1 MAPAPEADHSELPE
15 DARREAGPRHAG
27 RNGGMDPGTRSGA
40 NAATNAGSD
49 ADTNAGT
56 NADSDVGTNAD
67 ASADASADA
76 NTGTN
81 VGTTAQAN
89 ANADA
94 NARTNVG
101 TNVGTKAGLSAGGY
115 LRARAAESNEI
126 APSAIAREPARRRW
140 NGGAAPDTVPFS
152 ADLSGTPE
160 EAALA
165 ARRAA
170 ARRRR
175 LRWAAAAAVLAALL
189 ALLAAALLWRTELAG
204 RVPALRPW
212 LEAACAPLGCRV
224 PPAKQLSALRID
236 GSQLQM
242 PDAGTEDYLLTMTL
256 RNEGRAVVAL
266 PAIELVLTDAQDR
279 PLQRRVLMPADYL
292 PADHR
297 ARDPD
302 GAAGLQAGAELPLQ
316 VRFRTRQAAD
326 NYRVS
331 VFYP

>member
-1 MAPAPEADHSELPE
+1 MAPAPDADHSELPE

-67 ASADASADA
+67 ASADA

-94 NARTNVG
+94 NAR

-126 APSAIAREPARRRW
+126 APSAIAREHAMRRW
-140 NGGAAPDTVPFS
+140 QGGAAPDTVPFS

-292 PADHR
+292 PAAHR

>member
-1 MAPAPEADHSELPE
+1 MAPAPDADHSELPE

-27 RNGGMDPGTRSGA
+27 RDGGMDPGTRSGA
-40 NAATNAGSD
+40 NAGTNAGSA

-56 NADSDVGTNAD
+56 NADSDVGTN
-67 ASADASADA
+67 ADASADA

-101 TNVGTKAGLSAGGY
+101 AKAGLSAGGY

-126 APSAIAREPARRRW
+126 APSAIARELAMRRW
-140 NGGAAPDTVPFS
+140 QGGAAPDTVPFS

-292 PADHR
+292 PAAHR
-297 ARDPD
+297 ARDPE

>member
-1 MAPAPEADHSELPE
+1 MAPAPDADHSELPE
-15 DARREAGPRHAG
+15 DARRETGPRHAG
-27 RNGGMDPGTRSGA
+27 RGGGMDPGTGSGA
-40 NAATNAGSD
+40 GT
-49 ADTNAGT
+49 DTN
-56 NADSDVGTNAD
+56 VGTNAD
-67 ASADASADA
+67 TDTSTSTYAS
-76 NTGTN
+76 TN
-81 VGTTAQAN
+81 A
-89 ANADA
+89 
-94 NARTNVG
+94 
-101 TNVGTKAGLSAGGY
+101 NVGTKAGLSAGGY

-126 APSAIAREPARRRW
+126 APSAIAREQAMRRW
-140 NGGAAPDTVPFS
+140 QGGAAPDTVPFS

-170 ARRRR
+170 ARHRR
-175 LRWAAAAAVLAALL
+175 LRWAAAAAVLVALL
-189 ALLAAALLWRTELAG
+189 ALVAAALLWRTELAG

-292 PADHR
+292 PAAHR
-297 ARDPD
+297 AHDPD

>member
-1 MAPAPEADHSELPE
+1 M
-15 DARREAGPRHAG
+15 
-27 RNGGMDPGTRSGA
+27 
-40 NAATNAGSD
+40 
-49 ADTNAGT
+49 
-56 NADSDVGTNAD
+56 
-67 ASADASADA
+67 
-76 NTGTN
+76 
-81 VGTTAQAN
+81 
-89 ANADA
+89 
-94 NARTNVG
+94 
-101 TNVGTKAGLSAGGY
+101 
-115 LRARAAESNEI
+115 
-126 APSAIAREPARRRW
+126 RRW
-140 NGGAAPDTVPFS
+140 QGGAAPDTVPFS

>member
-1 MAPAPEADHSELPE
+1 MAPAPDAGHPEPPE
-15 DARREAGPRHAG
+15 DARREAGPQRAG
-27 RNGGMDPGTRSGA
+27 RDAGTD
-40 NAATNAGSD
+40 TGSD
-49 ADTNAGT
+49 ASPAANAGT
-56 NADSDVGTNAD
+56 GSR
-67 ASADASADA
+67 
-76 NTGTN
+76 TGN
-81 VGTTAQAN
+81 K
-89 ANADA
+89 
-94 NARTNVG
+94 RS
-101 TNVGTKAGLSAGGY
+101 LSAGGY
-115 LRARAAESNEI
+115 LRARAVESNEI
-126 APSAIAREPARRRW
+126 APSAIAREQAMRRW
-140 NGGAAPDTVPFS
+140 QGGAAPDTVPFS

-175 LRWAAAAAVLAALL
+175 LRWAIGAAALATLL
-189 ALLAAALLWRTELAG
+189 ALLAAALLWRTELAA
-204 RVPALRPW
+204 RAPALRPW

-224 PPAKQLSALRID
+224 PPAQQLAALRID

-242 PDAGTEDYLLTMTL
+242 PDAGSDDYLLTMTL
-256 RNEGRAVVAL
+256 RNESRALVAL

-279 PLQRRVLMPADYL
+279 PLQRLVLMPADYL
-292 PADHR
+292 PAAQR
-297 ARDPD
+297 TRDPD